1 MTLGGRPFSQTF
13 PISTLFDP
21 RVFARAFSTR
31 GMNPP
36 ILYHYTNET
45 GLRGIVSPPSWD
57 FDHPALDRAAQLWA
71 SDVRYMSDA
80 QELLFGAAPVVERVR
95 AAAAAAA
102 ADSSL
107 PANLAAKLAR
117 LADIFSDTD
126 VLRWDLKC
134 FAACLRDS
142 PEVVSQWQ
150 VYARTGGYAIGFSWD
165 ALAEHSYALHPES
178 TAVGNSPFPAGLR
191 RMAYDRPAAEAMAD
205 DVVRWL
211 RSAYESPQ
219 GGGLV
224 RTMIEGRESGL
235 RFLASVILGQ
245 LAAVKHGDFQHE
257 REWRLVAVSEPG
269 YPAKV
274 RQRDGGDLPYLQTAV
289 NMNDTDVPATIA
301 KLVVGPGP
309 DQPGR
314 IALARQLLEERGHD
328 PDVVVRYEGPLRW

>member
-1 MTLGGRPFSQTF
+1 MTLGGRQFSQTF
-13 PISTLFDP
+13 PISALFDP
-21 RVFARAFSTR
+21 RVFARAVSAR

-36 ILYHYTNET
+36 ILYHYTDET
-45 GLRGIVSPPSWD
+45 ALRGIVSPPSWD

-71 SDVRYMSDA
+71 SDVRYMNDA
-80 QELLFGAAPVVERVR
+80 QELLFGAAPLVERLR
-95 AAAAAAA
+95 AAAAA

-117 LADIFSDTD
+117 LAEIFSDTD

-134 FAACLRDS
+134 FAACLCDS

-165 ALAEHSYALHPES
+165 ALAEHSFALHPES

-191 RMAYDRPAAEAMAD
+191 WMTYGKPAAEAMAE
-205 DVVRWL
+205 DVVRWV
-211 RSAYESPQ
+211 RSAYEGPQ
-219 GGGLV
+219 GGGMV
-224 RTMIEGRESGL
+224 RTMIQGGESGL
-235 RFLASVILGQ
+235 RFLASVILAR
-245 LAAVKHGDFQHE
+245 LASVKHGDFQHE

-274 RQRDGGDLPYLQTAV
+274 RQSGGGDLPYLQTAV
-289 NMNDTDVPATIA
+289 NMNDTNVPVTIA

-314 IALARQLLEERGHD
+314 IALARQLLEGRGHD
-328 PDVVVRYEGPLRW
+328 PDVVVGHKGPLRW